1 VKGVGELDVLVS
13 LRPEEQL
20 AFTDPMSEETVLWSE
35 STWKVEPVF
44 FD

>member
-1 VKGVGELDVLVS
+1 VKGVGELDVPVA
-13 LRPEEQL
+13 LRSEEQL
-20 AFTDPMSEETVLWSE
+20 AFTDTMSEETVLLSE